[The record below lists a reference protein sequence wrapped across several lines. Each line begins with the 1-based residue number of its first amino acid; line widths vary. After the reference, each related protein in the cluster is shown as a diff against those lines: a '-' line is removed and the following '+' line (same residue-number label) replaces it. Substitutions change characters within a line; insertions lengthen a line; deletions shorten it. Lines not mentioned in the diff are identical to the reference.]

1 MLQQRRGSYVMK
13 MEFVKS
19 VVGRGGDRTLKKVGT
34 EFITV
39 DSGAEESVCP
49 LGWGDTFELTAVKTG
64 KKMKI
69 VNAGGGEMQHYGSRK
84 VQFSAVNF

>member
-1 MLQQRRGSYVMK
+1 MIKV
-13 MEFVKS
+13 EFVKS
-19 VVGRGGDRTLKKVGT
+19 VAGKDGERSLKKMGS

-49 LGWGDTFELTAVKTG
+49 LGWGDVFELTAVKPG
-64 KKMKI
+64 KEMKM

-84 VQFSAVNF
+84 VQFAATTF